1 MLLFY
6 GHFATVIVLD
16 SAAKA
21 CISVEERVKCK
32 LDHAQREI
40 LYQFSSFIG
49 NGDTRQFAMSWQKL
63 KEL

>member
-6 GHFATVIVLD
+6 GHFATVIVSD

-32 LDHAQREI
+32 LDHALRDT
-40 LYQFSSFIG
+40 LCQFTIVLLATETLG
-49 NGDTRQFAMSWQKL
+49 NLLCRGKN
-63 KEL
+63 